1 MTAITIDTMMPEAA
15 DEAPRRWQRTRTD
28 DMAVFLLSIVFCV
41 YATRD
46 ALTGSMRYML
56 GHLHLAGVWFV
67 PDLLSFAALAYFTWT
82 FAFRR
87 QSAWAVLLT
96 IMVFTST
103 IIGWLFMSS
112 SAFALIS
119 SLKLFSPIYVGFCF
133 AGHDVVKANW
143 VRNYIYALVVA
154 STIGLILSPYIDYP
168 WVGMTIESFGQTRDV
183 GRVWW
188 AGGAMRYG
196 GLAGDS
202 TMAAYMCLF
211 PLILIYRR
219 LPKVIF
225 IPTAF
230 AVGYALQVS
239 TSKTAIGCGLL
250 FAAYYVAVEIFRF
263 KHEDMQFQRRIA
275 QWSFVLIAI
284 PFVLMLALGG
294 VDLTRIDPMLFS
306 LQDRINN
313 TWVFPFTYLADNFPI
328 GLITGCGLGCFSY
341 PMVYTGLKDLLVPVD
356 NFYVITYVMMGAPF
370 ALFVV
375 GMFTA
380 TMKGDSRQK
389 LTLMAVINVYVV
401 TVQCYGP
408 STATIMIGYAFS
420 DMFLPQLREWQR
432 KRRTARR
439 RADSAQQPA

>member
-1 MTAITIDTMMPEAA
+1 MTATTIDTVIPETA
-15 DEAPRRWQRTRTD
+15 DAAPRRWQRTRTD
-28 DMAVFLLSIVFCV
+28 EMAVFLLSIMFCT

-46 ALTGSMRYML
+46 ALTGSLRYLL
-56 GHLHLAGVWFV
+56 GHLHLAGIWFV
-67 PDLLSFAALAYFTWT
+67 PDLMSFVALAYFTWA
-82 FAFRR
+82 FAVRR
-87 QSAWAVLLT
+87 QSAWAILLT
-96 IMVFTST
+96 IMVFSST

-112 SAFALIS
+112 SSFALIS

-133 AGHDVVKANW
+133 AGRDVVKANW
-143 VRNYIYALVVA
+143 ARNYIYFLVVA

-211 PLILIYRR
+211 PLILIHRR
-219 LPKVIF
+219 LPKIVF
-225 IPTAF
+225 IPTAL

-250 FAAYYVAVEIFRF
+250 FAAYYLAVEILGIKR
-263 KHEDMQFQRRIA
+263 EDIRFQRRIA

-313 TWVFPFTYLADNFPI
+313 TWVFPFTYLAENFPV

-380 TMKGDSRQK
+380 TTKSVDRQK
-389 LTLMAVINVYVV
+389 LVLMAIINVYVV

-420 DMFLPQLREWQR
+420 DMFLPQLREWHR
-432 KRRTARR
+432 KRRAAAERTNPAL
-439 RADSAQQPA
+439 QPA